1 MTLNRHTFED
11 RKELAETLAGRVA
24 AQLQA
29 AIGRRGRATMAVSG
43 GTTPKLFFKALSAE
57 EIAWDQ
63 VTVTLVDERFV
74 PETSERSNQRLVVG
88 YLLQKKAAR
97 ARFVPLYNGAASPE
111 LAADHASGVL
121 AQLPR
126 PFDVVALGMGTDGH
140 TASFFPEGD
149 RLAEAISGNADR
161 PVLSM
166 NAPAAAEPRLTLT
179 LPWIVEAELLVLHI
193 ESEEKRKVLEQAEGD
208 GPAEEMPIRSVLRG
222 AETPVELYW
231 AP

>member
-11 RKELAETLAGRVA
+11 REALAQSLADTVA
-24 AQLQA
+24 SRLQA
-29 AIGRRGRATMAVSG
+29 AIDERGRATMAVSG
-43 GTTPKLFFKALSAE
+43 GTTPKLFFQALSARQ
-57 EIAWDQ
+57 IAWDR

-74 PETSERSNQRLVVG
+74 PETSERSNQRLVIG
-88 YLLQKKAAR
+88 QLLQKKAAR
-97 ARFVPLYNGAASPE
+97 ARFVPLYNGAVSPE

-126 PFDVVALGMGTDGH
+126 PFDVVVLGMGTDGH

-149 RLAEAISGNADR
+149 RLKEATSDKADR

-193 ESEEKRKVLEQAEGD
+193 EGEEKKKVLERAEAD